1 MPNPIATLTTP
12 RMLAEAITPL
22 HSPELHRLY
31 TDPLVRRT
39 LASATK
45 PLSEEK
51 IVETIQQAVDHW
63 QQHGFGY
70 WVFHL
75 KKDGQFVGRG
85 GLTTHQFEGKEVV
98 GLGYAIMPDYWN
110 RGFATEIAA
119 ASLEVG
125 FGHLG
130 LAEIW
135 SWALPDNRASQRVME
150 KLGFRYE
157 RDFEFAG
164 LLHRFYR
171 LVAEDWERYHG
182 KETSSN
188 LEEES

>member
-1 MPNPIATLTTP
+1 MPNPIANITTP
-12 RMLAEAITPL
+12 RLLAEAITPL

-31 TDPLVRRT
+31 TDPLVVKT
-39 LASATK
+39 LASARK
-45 PLSEEK
+45 PLPEEK
-51 IVETIQQAVDHW
+51 IVEIIQQAVDHW
-63 QQHGFGY
+63 QEHGFGY

-85 GLTTHQFEGKEVV
+85 GLTTHQFDGKEVV
-98 GLGYAIMPDYWN
+98 GLGYATMPDYWN

-119 ASLEVG
+119 ASLEIG

-135 SWALPDNRASQRVME
+135 SWALPDNLASQRVME

-157 RDFEFAG
+157 RDFDFAG
-164 LLHRFYR
+164 LPHQYYR
-171 LVAEDWERYHG
+171 LVAGEFKGYY
-182 KETSSN
+182 
-188 LEEES
+188 